1 VIIAL
6 AGRRVDA
13 PKTAQLRFPAAKVV
27 PVKQQI
33 QEFLQ
38 SHQASALVCAAAC
51 GADILALE
59 AAGELGLRRRVVL
72 PFSKATFRD
81 TSVVDR
87 GGDWGERYDR
97 IIAEVESHGDLVE
110 FAHDKD
116 DMQTYFTGN
125 LEILD
130 QAQQLAQ
137 ELQTSVAALVVWN
150 GESRGP
156 DDVTGHF
163 KQTAEERGFGMA
175 EILTV

>member
-1 VIIAL
+1 MVIAL

-13 PKTAQLRFPAAKVV
+13 PKTAPLRFPAAQAVL
-27 PVKQQI
+27 VKQRI
-33 QEFLQ
+33 REFLQ
-38 SHQASALVCAAAC
+38 SHQARALVCAAAC

-59 AAGELGLRRRVVL
+59 AAGELGLRRCVVL
-72 PFSKATFRD
+72 PFDKTTFRNI
-81 TSVVDR
+81 SVADR
-87 GGDWGERYDR
+87 GGDWGARYDR
-97 IIAEVESHGDLVE
+97 IIADVESHGDLVE

-116 DMQTYFTGN
+116 DMRTYFTGN

-150 GESRGP
+150 GEARGP

-163 KQTAEERGFGMA
+163 KQTAEERGCGVA
-175 EILTV
+175 EIITV